1 MQLENKFMVE
11 EFDLS
16 GKIALVVGAGKS
28 WLEPIAISLLE
39 ARATVTVLSQ
49 GKTELALLT
58 DLATKLNRQVRIVK
72 CDSLNSQTVNKI
84 VEEEISDWG
93 KIDILVNSL
102 NIRFAKPLLKVNETE
117 WQKILNTNLT
127 TLFTTCQTVGRHML
141 KQRAGRVINITS
153 CLGERGLPHCTAYCA
168 AAGGVIQFTRAL
180 ALEWAKS
187 GITANVIALGWIF
200 EPPEI
205 PDERLIR
212 YIPMRRHGRPGEFTT
227 LILYLASSASNYI
240 TGQIYSVDGGTMAHS

>member
-1 MQLENKFMVE
+1 MVE
-11 EFDLS
+11 EFDLNR
-16 GKIALVVGAGKS
+16 KIALVVGAGKS

-39 ARATVTVLSQ
+39 AGATVIALSQ
-49 GKTELALLT
+49 DKSELPLLV
-58 DLATKLNRQVRIVK
+58 DLATQLNRQVRIVK
-72 CDSLNSQTVNKI
+72 CDFLDYQTVNKI
-84 VEEEISDWG
+84 VEKEVSNWG

-102 NIRFAKPLLKVNETE
+102 NIKFAKPLLEVNENE

-127 TLFTTCQTVGRHML
+127 TLFTTCQAAGRHML
-141 KQRAGRVINITS
+141 QQRAGKVINITT
-153 CLGERGLPHCTAYCA
+153 CLGERGLSHCTAYCA

-187 GITANVIALGWIF
+187 GITANAITLGWIL

-205 PDERLIR
+205 PDERVTR
-212 YIPMRRHGRPGEFTT
+212 YIPMRRYGRPEEFTN
-227 LILYLASSASNYI
+227 LIVYLASSASNYI